1 MLFEFLDKTG
11 LSRLWELIV
20 AKIEAKTSSISVDN
34 LTAGETNSTIPS
46 ELLPPV
52 EDEVQSYANFASFPD
67 TGENGAIYIDR
78 SANKTYI
85 WTGLEYAALT
95 TDIAADTALN
105 STSTNPVQNKVITA
119 AIEPM
124 LIVDTNDATQG
135 EAADVNADLLGGL
148 PASSYITKEESTLA
162 QNEIYIGP
170 TQPTDGQLLWID
182 TLAEDVMAITVDNAN
197 KLNGLPASSYA
208 LKRDLAA
215 SGLITDET
223 LTVSGAAADSLV
235 VGDNLTEIRA
245 LISSLQEAL
254 ENCVKYND
262 TDMTEEQ
269 KTSLRETLNMVYL
282 DEEV

>member
-34 LTAGETNSTIPS
+34 LTAGENNPTIPS

-67 TGENGAIYIDR
+67 TGETGAIYIDR
-78 SANKTYI
+78 STNKTYI

-105 STSTNPVQNKVITA
+105 STSINPVQNRVITT

-124 LIVDTNDATQG
+124 LVVDANDATQG

-148 PASSYITKEESTLA
+148 PASSYITKAESTLA

-182 TLAEDVMAITVDNAN
+182 TLAEDVMAITVDNAT

-208 LKRDLAA
+208 LKRDLTA

-223 LTVSGAAADSLV
+223 LTVSGAAADALV
-235 VGDNLTEIRA
+235 VGNNLTEIRT
-245 LISSLQEAL
+245 LITSLQEAL

-269 KTSLRETLNMVYL
+269 KTSLRETLSMVYL

>member
-1 MLFEFLDKTG
+1 ML
-11 LSRLWELIV
+11 V
-20 AKIEAKTSSISVDN
+20 VD
-34 LTAGETNSTIPS
+34 
-46 ELLPPV
+46 
-52 EDEVQSYANFASFPD
+52 
-67 TGENGAIYIDR
+67 
-78 SANKTYI
+78 
-85 WTGLEYAALT
+85 
-95 TDIAADTALN
+95 AD
-105 STSTNPVQNKVITA
+105 
-119 AIEPM
+119 
-124 LIVDTNDATQG
+124 DATQG

-235 VGDNLTEIRA
+235 VGNNLAEIRA